1 MTLLA
6 GSHQAMPF
14 LYRRLRMCTKDSA
27 KSKFQLVTGVRARRR
42 LVGRG
47 WEGASD
53 RSWLMERYC
62 WCRHKLNSRDGP
74 HVSGWLTIM
83 RRVKPP
89 APLSMAR
96 TTSQHRL
103 ERKSFNVS
111 FVWKI
116 STPILR
122 NGTKKARAKQIRTIL
137 AWLQGCSC
145 KCWLLR
151 DGNG

>member
-1 MTLLA
+1 MTLLP
-6 GSHQAMPF
+6 GMQF
-14 LYRRLRMCTKDSA
+14 LYRRLWMCTKDSA
-27 KSKFQLVTGVRARRR
+27 KSKFQFFTGVRAGRR

-74 HVSGWLTIM
+74 HVSRWLTIM
-83 RRVKPP
+83 RGVKPQLLSLLCGLTSGGNLLSRKFIVSGFHRP
-89 APLSMAR
+89 PLSMAR

-103 ERKSFNVS
+103 ERKSSNLS

-122 NGTKKARAKQIRTIL
+122 NGTK
-137 AWLQGCSC
+137 
-145 KCWLLR
+145 
-151 DGNG
+151 